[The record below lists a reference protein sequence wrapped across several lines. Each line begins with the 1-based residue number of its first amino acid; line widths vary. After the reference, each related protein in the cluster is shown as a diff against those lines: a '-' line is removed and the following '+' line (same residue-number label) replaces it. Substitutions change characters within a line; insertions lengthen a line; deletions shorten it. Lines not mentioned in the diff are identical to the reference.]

1 MIKDYGIEVQKLYL
15 ELMLADAEV
24 FVRCQGIFDH
34 TLFDRKLQDAAEFIN
49 EYAKQYSVLPDYEM
63 VNASCRTDMKRPE
76 DVKEGHMD
84 WLMDEFES
92 FTRHKAIERAIIAS
106 ADLLEKHNYGEVET
120 LIKEAVQIG
129 LARDM
134 GTDYFAD
141 PRARLMGLKDKNGV
155 EIYEGDILRNK
166 GIKAEVLYAVGAC
179 GFVIRTRKGIIIGS
193 PVDWVDREVIGN
205 IYQKFIRTLNC

>member
-1 MIKDYGIEVQKLYL
+1 MIKDYNYDVQKLYL

-49 EYAKQYSVLPDYEM
+49 TYSKEYNELPDYNI
-63 VNASCRTDMKRPE
+63 VNATCRVSFSRPE
-76 DVKEGHMD
+76 QVKEGQLE
-84 WLMDEFES
+84 WLLDEFES
-92 FTRHKAIERAIIAS
+92 FTRHKAIEKAIIAS
-106 ADLLEKHNYGEVET
+106 ADLLANNNHGEVET

-141 PRARLMGLKDKNGV
+141 PRARLMGLKDKNGQISSGWASLDQKTFGGFNRGELNIFAGGCVVADTEV
-155 EIYEGDILRNK
+155 EIVNLYRIEDIIANRVSN
-166 GIKAEVLYAVGAC
+166 
-179 GFVIRTRKGIIIGS
+179 
-193 PVDWVDREVIGN
+193 
-205 IYQKFIRTLNC
+205 Q